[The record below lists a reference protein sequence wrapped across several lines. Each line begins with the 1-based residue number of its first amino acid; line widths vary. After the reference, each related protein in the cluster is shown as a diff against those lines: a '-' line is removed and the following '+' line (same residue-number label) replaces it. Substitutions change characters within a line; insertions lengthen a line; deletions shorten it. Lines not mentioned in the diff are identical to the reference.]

1 MVLVS
6 SPPNTQS
13 GEEVTKLGKD
23 PVYSAGHKSHHGP
36 CFCCE
41 AVCVSCVSCVCA
53 RAQSTHTLEVQLRSH
68 FGSVTRTPYGI
79 MGEALLR
86 EKCFLFKIQRMQKQ
100 EGKKQDIKINAC
112 YLLDQE
118 ECYLK
123 PGTNGFPTKTTDLV
137 HRPKMAAG
145 HVPSFS
151 D

>member
-1 MVLVS
+1 M
-6 SPPNTQS
+6 
-13 GEEVTKLGKD
+13 
-23 PVYSAGHKSHHGP
+23 
-36 CFCCE
+36 
-41 AVCVSCVSCVCA
+41 SCVCA